1 MAENIALK
9 EENFDESVSTFGDR
23 LVAARAAS
31 GMSVEN
37 LAAKLGVEASTLE
50 NWETNEDE
58 PRANR
63 IQTISGLLNISVIW
77 LITGES
83 NGTTNVEQGYRR
95 PEVVNETLGVISEV
109 KASLLAALDRIE
121 QLEKRIK

>member
-1 MAENIALK
+1 MAENIAQK

-23 LVAARAAS
+23 LAAARAAS

-37 LAAKLGVEASTLE
+37 LATKLGVEASTLE
-50 NWETNEDE
+50 NWETNKDE

-63 IQTISGLLNISVIW
+63 IQTISGLLNVSVIW

-83 NGTTNVEQGYRR
+83 NGTTNVEQGFRR

-109 KASLLAALDRIE
+109 KASLMAALNRIE

>member
-1 MAENIALK
+1 MAENFALK
-9 EENFDESVSTFGDR
+9 EENFDETVSTFGDR
-23 LVAARAAS
+23 LAAARSAS

-37 LAAKLGVEASTLE
+37 LASKLGVEVSTLE
-50 NWETNEDE
+50 NWESNKDE

-63 IQTISGLLNISVIW
+63 IQTISGLLNVSVIW

-83 NGTTNVEQGYRR
+83 NGTTNVEQGYQR